1 MASAAPVLPQQSI
14 VTGPAPVGRIAFS
27 FDPEKFTQAAVYV
40 ISRCPPVMT
49 RKKLFKLLYF
59 ADKEHLV
66 KYARPILRDYYINM
80 DQGPVPSASYDLVK
94 ANLERWPQIVIDA
107 FAKHVEVSGMYLSV
121 RASAGTDLLSKSDIE
136 VLNAVIDRYGLRGAN
151 YLSALSHRDK
161 AWLETQRNR
170 RIDYALFFDEPEVQ
184 AIRALVE
191 YDQPIRDISKECHR
205 HRPPSAVER

>member
-1 MASAAPVLPQQSI
+1 
-14 VTGPAPVGRIAFS
+14 
-27 FDPEKFTQAAVYV
+27 
-40 ISRCPPVMT
+40 
-49 RKKLFKLLYF
+49 
-59 ADKEHLV
+59 
-66 KYARPILRDYYINM
+66 
-80 DQGPVPSASYDLVK
+80 
-94 ANLERWPQIVIDA
+94 
-107 FAKHVEVSGMYLSV
+107 MYLSV